1 MEKITNNLKRMSDEL
16 EEISYRLDIISIN
29 LGRIV
34 KETDNFKKAIS
45 KIDKVSKE
53 LVDISNLLDESISR
67 IEGEISDE
75 NERNE
80 VE

>member
-53 LVDISNLLDESISR
+53 LVDISNLLDESISK
-67 IEGEISDE
+67 IEGEE
-75 NERNE
+75 YER
-80 VE
+80 

>member
-1 MEKITNNLKRMSDEL
+1 MEKITNNLKSMSDEL

-53 LVDISNLLDESISR
+53 LVDISNLLDESISK
-67 IEGEISDE
+67 IEGEE
-75 NERNE
+75 YER
-80 VE
+80 

>member
-29 LGRIV
+29 LGKIV

-53 LVDISNLLDESISR
+53 LVDISNLLDESISK
-67 IEGEISDE
+67 IEGEE
-75 NERNE
+75 YER
-80 VE
+80 

>member
-1 MEKITNNLKRMSDEL
+1 MKRKGGGGRYGEDYEQF

-67 IEGEISDE
+67 IEGEE
-75 NERNE
+75 YER
-80 VE
+80 

>member
-67 IEGEISDE
+67 IEGEE
-75 NERNE
+75 YER
-80 VE
+80 